1 MTQIRKP
8 LDLNRTHTVGR
19 FLNENPEA
27 KKALNKREFG
37 HTKAHVGVP
46 RHTFHSSSRDE
57 RDSSSYSRNNAGC
70 IKGMF
75 SVVSRINERSTHALL
90 TWLTK
95 FEVKTETRV
104 TELKEAA

>member
-27 KKALNKREFG
+27 KKALNKREYG
-37 HTKAHVGVP
+37 HTKACIGVP
-46 RHTFHSSSRDE
+46 RHSFQSSSREE
-57 RDSSSYSRNNAGC
+57 RESSAYSRNNAGC

-75 SVVSRINERSTHALL
+75 SVVSRINARSAGALL
-90 TWLTK
+90 TLLGTLDAMK
-95 FEVKTETRV
+95 
-104 TELKEAA
+104 AAA